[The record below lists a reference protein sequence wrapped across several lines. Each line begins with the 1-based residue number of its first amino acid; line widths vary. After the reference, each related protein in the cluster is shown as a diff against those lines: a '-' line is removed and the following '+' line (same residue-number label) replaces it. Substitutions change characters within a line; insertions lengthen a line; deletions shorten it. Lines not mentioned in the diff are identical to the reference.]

1 MPGIKKFDIQ
11 SFQEL
16 VVDRLTDLQL
26 LYGSPP
32 DINFSPGVVETDFSR
47 IEEEIEETVE
57 LLEHIG
63 YKDFAQKMQD
73 YSSESEQQKE
83 VDLESIGHK
92 ITEYKNRAWRLIN
105 NKQIK
110 KYIRPILK
118 DERLELPERAR
129 AIVQTLVTLNQS
141 HKVDVDLDPML
152 FAMMTLW
159 GEYINHYKKDY

>member
-1 MPGIKKFDIQ
+1 MPRIKKFDMQ

-16 VVDRLTDLQL
+16 VVDRLRDLQS

-32 DINFSPGVVETDFSR
+32 DINFSPEVVETNFSR

-73 YSSESEQQKE
+73 YSSKSEQQKE
-83 VDLESIGHK
+83 LDLESVGHK
-92 ITEYKNRAWRLIN
+92 ITEYKNRAWGLIN

-118 DERLELPERAR
+118 DKKIEPAERAR
-129 AIVQTLVTLNQS
+129 AIVQTLVPLNQS

-159 GEYINHYKKDY
+159 GEYINHYKEDY

>member
-1 MPGIKKFDIQ
+1 MPGINKFAIQ

-32 DINFSPGVVETDFSR
+32 DINFSPEVVETDFSR

-63 YKDFAQKMQD
+63 YKDFAQKMQG

-118 DERLELPERAR
+118 DEKLKPTERAR

-152 FAMMTLW
+152 FAMMILW